1 MPFYCANNAGVY
13 ANAGFA
19 TGVVHCIFKV
29 EFSFCLSAGQG
40 TVDPHV
46 FDDIPPS
53 TCKKGGALIR
63 SGCDDDGYPV
73 PKEDQKKK
81 LSSEDHVR
89 AVNKVPRHDY
99 KGMDFG
105 HMSQVLNRYTTQ
117 HYIIIIHK
125 HLKERV

>member
-19 TGVVHCIFKV
+19 TGVHCIFKV

-105 HMSQVLNRYTTQ
+105 HMSQVLNRYTQ
-117 HYIIIIHK
+117 H
-125 HLKERV
+125 